1 MASARGAVQGEE
13 EAGKGLSWE
22 SERWETRG
30 AGEAAESRC
39 GNGGWGPSH
48 TRPVPLGR

>member
-1 MASARGAVQGEE
+1 MRKRQ
-13 EAGKGLSWE
+13 GKGLSWE